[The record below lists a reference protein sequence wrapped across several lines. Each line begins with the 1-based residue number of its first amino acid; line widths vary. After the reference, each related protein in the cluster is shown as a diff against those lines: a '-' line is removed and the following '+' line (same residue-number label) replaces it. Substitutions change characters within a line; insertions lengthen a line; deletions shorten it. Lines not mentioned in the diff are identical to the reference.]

1 MLQYKSKIPSNIAQT
16 WTIGEKPK
24 QTLPEHSRRGL
35 GGQAVKVKKANGG
48 CLDNLGDKGGISVR
62 EGLGLS
68 STLRARLF
76 DGDSDG
82 NPTFG

>member
-1 MLQYKSKIPSNIAQT
+1 MPQKKTPTMLQYKSKIPSNIAQT

-48 CLDNLGDKGGISVR
+48 CLDDLGDKGGISVR
-62 EGLGLS
+62 EGPRIILYSEGPPF
-68 STLRARLF
+68 RW
-76 DGDSDG
+76 
-82 NPTFG
+82 